1 MCVFLIW
8 PKVQEP
14 RLKQQLTEAIPSPAL
29 VWCSFSLCGWAALCC
44 VCLPS
49 LLCGFS
55 EKRPWAVFNLNT
67 KIDLWLG
74 LKEKG
79 SSEQI

>member
-1 MCVFLIW
+1 MRVLIW
-8 PKVQEP
+8 HKVQEP
-14 RLKQQLTEAIPSPAL
+14 RLTQQLTKAIPSSAL
-29 VWCSFSLCGWAALCC
+29 VWCSFSLCGRAALCC

-55 EKRPWAVFNLNT
+55 EKRPLAVFNLNT
-67 KIDLWLG
+67 KIDLRLG

-79 SSEQI
+79 SSEQM